1 MSKKRIIS
9 LALAGVLLLGGGVL
23 GTRAYFK
30 AKSDVDANLVIKT
43 GTLKVAKENDS
54 KWEYKGVVEEVDE
67 NEIDAATKDVIKV
80 SEKTNSFDVVKP
92 GDVFEKVV
100 TITNTGDLHERIKAV
115 KVQGQELESLY
126 NVFDIK
132 MEGLTDSKILAP
144 NETMDIKIT
153 ATLKS
158 TITNGD
164 TETTFENQNN
174 DTRFDM
180 TKLTTAKLVEI
191 DGYQVNDPSGK

>member
-1 MSKKRIIS
+1 
-9 LALAGVLLLGGGVL
+9 
-23 GTRAYFK
+23 
-30 AKSDVDANLVIKT
+30 
-43 GTLKVAKENDS
+43 
-54 KWEYKGVVEEVDE
+54 
-67 NEIDAATKDVIKV
+67 
-80 SEKTNSFDVVKP
+80 
-92 GDVFEKVV
+92 
-100 TITNTGDLHERIKAV
+100 
-115 KVQGQELESLY
+115 
-126 NVFDIK
+126 

-180 TKLTTAKLVEI
+180 SKLTTAKLVEI

>member
-1 MSKKRIIS
+1 MSKKRIVS
-9 LALAGVLLLGGGVL
+9 LALAGVLLLGGGVF

-54 KWEYKGVVEEVDE
+54 KWEYKGVAEQVGE
-67 NEIDAATKDVIKV
+67 NEIDAATKDVVKV

-115 KVQGQELESLY
+115 KVEGQEVENLY
-126 NVFDIK
+126 RVFDIK
-132 MEGLTDSKILAP
+132 IEGLTDNKILAP
-144 NETMDIKIT
+144 NETMNIKIT

-180 TKLTTAKLVEI
+180 TKLTTAKLVQI